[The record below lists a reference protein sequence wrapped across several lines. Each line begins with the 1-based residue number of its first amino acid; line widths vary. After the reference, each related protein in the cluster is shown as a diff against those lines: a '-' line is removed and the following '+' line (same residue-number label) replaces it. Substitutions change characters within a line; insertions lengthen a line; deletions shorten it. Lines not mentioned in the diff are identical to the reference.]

1 MEQDTIKDGINEMLF
16 GITDEEYAE
25 IEEVEKEGEEDDKS
39 DKGE

>member
-1 MEQDTIKDGINEMLF
+1 MEKDIIKDAKEMIF